1 MEGCHHISRQC
12 LQLMG
17 FSSST
22 AAQGEVSVLEAQHFP
37 QRGTTGLKGTRGK
50 EREGEKKKLIHYST
64 QPAGFSQ

>member
-50 EREGEKKKLIHYST
+50 EREGEKKN
-64 QPAGFSQ
+64 